1 MRHLYALILGT
12 SLCAPSLA
20 LAATPSDAGQRTASQ
35 AVATQAV
42 TSMRAEPQAVK
53 APKQDNQKDDRARYA
68 AKEAQSGEAKDYRGG
83 DSIVIGASAAT
94 AILAVILILVLI

>member
-20 LAATPSDAGQRTASQ
+20 LAATPSDSGQRASSQ
-35 AVATQAV
+35 AVATHAV
-42 TSMRAEPQAVK
+42 TSVRAEPQAA
-53 APKQDNQKDDRARYA
+53 APKPDNQKADRARYA